1 LSGCIFSGTV
11 VTVTMGFVIARKTSL
26 GLPDP
31 VAVDRHPALRNE
43 VPICHLTSGASYI
56 RQPRSLQIVFAATA
70 FAWAWWRLHNRAPER
85 LPLLLRS
92 TVERLGTTFVKLAQA
107 LSIRKDMLPQPYLD
121 ALSELQH
128 HVAPFPAAQAISV
141 IESAFGE
148 PVTTLFASFEREP
161 LAAAS
166 VAQIHAATMA
176 DGTAVVVKVR
186 RPGIAA
192 QVRTDLKLLR
202 RLSGIGAFFL
212 PKLRRQKP
220 QALIDELA
228 EQLLAEI
235 DMRLESHNV
244 RRLANA
250 LRDQPDVWV
259 PEVVEP
265 LVSEEVLVQQFS
277 AGAPLARSFGTQ
289 AGQRLAGV
297 LLDAYLHQLLV
308 VGAFH
313 GDPHPGNLF
322 VLADGRLCFHDFGLI
337 GTLDARGRR
346 ALALLL
352 EAMVYQDAP
361 GALDATIDLGF
372 ITGQVDRREYERAV
386 DNILSEMASM
396 PFAEWSAAE
405 AIWRIARIGQG
416 EHFIIPRP
424 LLVMLRTLF
433 LVESTLRL
441 LNPQFNLVEA
451 LLQRR
456 DALATALAS
465 SQGKRPQA
473 VQVVRTVR
481 ELPRLL
487 TEWLR
492 QTQAEDG
499 RPGVAIHHRGLEELE
514 ATLARTGNRLSLALV
529 TLGLYI
535 AASLLMLHSA
545 GPRVWGIP
553 LLAIV
558 AFVLALALSVRL
570 VRAVST
576 SGKL

>member
-1 LSGCIFSGTV
+1 
-11 VTVTMGFVIARKTSL
+11 M
-26 GLPDP
+26 
-31 VAVDRHPALRNE
+31 
-43 VPICHLTSGASYI
+43 
-56 RQPRSLQIVFAATA
+56 
-70 FAWAWWRLHNRAPER
+70 
-85 LPLLLRS
+85 LLRT

-107 LSIRKDMLPQPYLD
+107 LSIRKDLLPQPYVD

-148 PVTTLFASFEREP
+148 PVATLFATFEREP

-202 RLSGIGAFFL
+202 RLSGIAAFCL

-220 QALIDELA
+220 QELINELA

-235 DMRLESHNV
+235 DMRIESHNV
-244 RRLANA
+244 RRLADA

-265 LVSEEVLVQQFS
+265 LVSEEVLVQQYS
-277 AGAPLARSFGTQ
+277 AGAPLARFFGTQ
-289 AGQRLAGV
+289 TGEQLAGALV
-297 LLDAYLHQLLV
+297 DAFLHQLFV

-322 VLADGRLCFHDFGLI
+322 VLDDGRLCFHDFGLI

-346 ALALLL
+346 ALAQLL
-352 EAMVYQDAP
+352 EAMVYQDAA
-361 GALDATIDLGF
+361 GALDGAIELGF
-372 ITGQVDRREYERAV
+372 IAGPIDRREYERGI
-386 DNILSEMASM
+386 DNILSELAGL
-396 PFAEWSAAE
+396 PLGEWSAAE
-405 AIWRIARIGQG
+405 AIWRIAKLGKG
-416 EHFIIPRP
+416 EHFTIPRH
-424 LLVMLRTLF
+424 LLVLLRTLF
-433 LVESTLRL
+433 LLESTTRL
-441 LNPQFNLVEA
+441 LDPQFQLVEE
-451 LLQRR
+451 LLHRR
-456 DALATALAS
+456 DVIAAALEPAD
-465 SQGKRPQA
+465 GKRPKAMQA
-473 VQVVRTVR
+473 VRTVR
-481 ELPRLL
+481 ELPRLV
-487 TEWLR
+487 TQWLR
-492 QTQAEDG
+492 QAQTEDG
-499 RPGVAIHHRGLEELE
+499 RPGVAVHHRGLEELE

-545 GPRVWGIP
+545 GPHVWGMP

-558 AFVLALALSVRL
+558 VFILALGLSLRL
-570 VRAVST
+570 VHAVSI